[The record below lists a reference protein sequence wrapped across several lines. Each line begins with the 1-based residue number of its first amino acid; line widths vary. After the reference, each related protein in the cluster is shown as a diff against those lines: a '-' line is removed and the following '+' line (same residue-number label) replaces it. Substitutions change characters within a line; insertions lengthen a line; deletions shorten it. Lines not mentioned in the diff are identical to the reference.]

1 MTDKQANLPANKYF
15 GTDGFRGEAGVSLTA
30 EQAFRIGQVLGHYYK
45 KEGSRPRAVIGKDT
59 RRSSYMLE
67 YAISAGLASA
77 GADAH
82 LLHVTTTPSVS
93 YVTANDG
100 FDFGVMISASHN
112 AYMDNGIKVVDSR
125 GEKLSDAT
133 IEALED
139 LMDNGNIPA
148 ARGADIGEI
157 VDCYAGRNRYV
168 GYLIS
173 LARHSY
179 RSYRVGLDCSNGG
192 AWTIARSV
200 FEALGAKVYAIGIEP
215 DGININDGVG
225 STHIETLVRHVKD
238 NGLDVGFAF
247 DGDADRCIA
256 VDEMGEVVN
265 GDHTLYILGT
275 AMKARG
281 ELTGNTVVTTVMS
294 NLGLYRALDKAGIRY
309 EQTTVGDR
317 YVYENM
323 RANGYTIGGEQ
334 SGHTIL
340 SKYATTGD
348 GILTAIML
356 MESMIEAKTP
366 LSKLK
371 SPVTMYPQVTVNV
384 RVADKSVIRNESVL
398 KKADEVRVALGDK
411 GRILMRESGTEP
423 VVRVMVE
430 AESEELCRLA
440 EEVADAIRKAYA
452 N

>member
-1 MTDKQANLPANKYF
+1 MGKYF
-15 GTDGFRGEAGVSLTA
+15 GTDGFRGEAGVVLTA
-30 EQAFRIGQVLGHYYK
+30 EHAFRIGQVLGHYYK
-45 KEGSRPRAVIGKDT
+45 KEGAHPRAVIGKDT

-67 YAISAGLASA
+67 YAIAAGLASA

-82 LLHVTTTPSVS
+82 MLHVTTTPSVS

-100 FDFGVMISASHN
+100 FDFGIMISASHN
-112 AYMDNGIKVVDSR
+112 AYMDNGIKVVDAR

-133 IEALED
+133 IDALED
-139 LMDNGNIPA
+139 LMDNGVIPA
-148 ARGADIGEI
+148 ATGADIGEI
-157 VDCYAGRNRYV
+157 VDYYAGRNRYI

-173 LARHSY
+173 LARHSF

-192 AWTIARSV
+192 SWMIARSV

-215 DGININDGVG
+215 NGTNINDGVG
-225 STHIETLVRHVKD
+225 STHIETLAKYVKD
-238 NGLDVGFAF
+238 NELDVGFAF

-256 VDEMGEVVN
+256 VDERGEVVN
-265 GDHTLYILGT
+265 GDHVLYILGT

-281 ELTGNTVVTTVMS
+281 ELANNTIVTTVMS
-294 NLGLYRALDKAGIRY
+294 NLGLYRALDKVGIKY

-323 RANGYTIGGEQ
+323 RANGHTIGGEQ

-356 MESMIEAKTP
+356 MESIIEAKAP

-371 SPVTMYPQVTVNV
+371 SPVTMYPQVLINI
-384 RVADKSVIRNESVL
+384 RVKDKSVIRDKRVTD
-398 KKADEVRVALGDK
+398 KAAEVAATLGEG
-411 GRILMRESGTEP
+411 GRILLRESGTEP

-430 AESEELCRLA
+430 AESDELCHLA
-440 EEVADAIRKAYA
+440 EDVAAIIREVCE